1 MTPKPVSPDWE
12 AIRHRYVETNA
23 AIAEIARDAGI
34 TLNQLHYARMKGKWK
49 RLKPRRP
56 QPQRNR
62 PADHATADQVPDQAG
77 QTRSVLDSRTI
88 KKLTRKLAAKVRRA
102 LRADSSPQSRL
113 RLLDHTVALIALKL
127 TQFELQ
133 FSSSIEAA
141 GSAGA
146 TSAVDHEREVRA
158 IATLIESLN
167 IIKVSKQEN
176 DRETGNEDANA
187 ELARDAERST
197 SRSTARSA
205 LSRSQPPTARK
216 SRKPSPA
223 TPSSAARTIAR
234 SLTFGASAA
243 GGCVA

>member
-1 MTPKPVSPDWE
+1 MTLNPVSPDWE

-23 AIAEIARDAGI
+23 PVADIARDAGI
-34 TLNQLHYARMKGKWK
+34 TLNQLHYARMKGKWR
-49 RLKPRRP
+49 RLKPRKP
-56 QPQRNR
+56 QPPRNR
-62 PADHATADQVPDQAG
+62 PTDHATADRAPGQPS
-77 QTRSVLDSRTI
+77 QTRSALDSRTI

-113 RLLDHTVALIALKL
+113 RLLDHMVALIALKL

-141 GSAGA
+141 GSDGA

-176 DRETGNEDANA
+176 DRETGNDDANA
-187 ELARDAERST
+187 ELARDAERRRDELTQRLKKLVDAST
-197 SRSTARSA
+197 KRA
-205 LSRSQPPTARK
+205 Q
-216 SRKPSPA
+216 
-223 TPSSAARTIAR
+223 
-234 SLTFGASAA
+234 
-243 GGCVA
+243 